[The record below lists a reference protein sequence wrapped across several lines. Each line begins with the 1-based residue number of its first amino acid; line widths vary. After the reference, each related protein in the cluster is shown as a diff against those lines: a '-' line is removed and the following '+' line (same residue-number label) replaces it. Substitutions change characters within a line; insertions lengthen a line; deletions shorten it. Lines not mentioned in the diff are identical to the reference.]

1 MKFYIIIPA
10 HNEEKVLK
18 KTLISLCNQTL
29 LPEKIVVVNDNSSDK
44 TPNIVADLAEHHDF
58 IHLVTISS
66 SNKHLP
72 GSKVI
77 NAFYEGLKSLDEDYD
92 IICKFDADLIFPS
105 NYLEAIKNLFN
116 SDAKIGMASGI
127 LYIKQGD
134 HWQYE
139 RIADQDHI
147 RGPIKAYRKDCFND
161 IGGLKRSIGWDTL
174 DVLLSQYH
182 GWETVTNTKLIVKH
196 LKPTGQNYHSD
207 SKYLQGMAMYK
218 MRYGFIITM
227 VAALKLAILKKDLR
241 LIYTYLKGYIKAK
254 KQQQPFLVSLEEGA
268 FIRSLRWKKIR
279 KKLF

>member
-1 MKFYIIIPA
+1 MKFYIIIPV

-44 TPNIVADLAEHHDF
+44 TPEIVANLTEEYDF
-58 IHLVTISS
+58 ISLITIRS

-77 NAFYEGLKSLDEDYD
+77 NAFYEGVKSLDKDYD
-92 IICKFDADLIFPS
+92 VICKFDADLIFPD
-105 NYLEAIKNLFN
+105 NYLETLKDIFSA
-116 SDAKIGMASGI
+116 DANIGMASGI
-127 LYIKQGD
+127 LHIQQND
-134 HWQYE
+134 QWQYE
-139 RIADQDHI
+139 HIADKDHI
-147 RGPIKAYRKDCFND
+147 RGPIKAYRKDCFDD

-174 DVLLSQYH
+174 DVLLSRYH
-182 GWETVTNTKLIVKH
+182 GWKTITNTKLIVKH
-196 LKPTGQNYHSD
+196 LKPTGQNYHSN

-227 VAALKLAILKKDLR
+227 IAAFKLAILKKDSR
-241 LIYTYLKGYIKAK
+241 LIYTYIKGYFKAK
-254 KQQQPFLVSLEEGA
+254 KQQQPYLVSTKEGR